1 MWNFFYKMMAK
12 DIVPDFLLRRGIRHL
27 CKQRL
32 RDEGHEDIEDSK
44 MRLNLMLQELR
55 KSPVAIMTDEANEQH
70 YEVPAEFYDLCLGE
84 KKKYSSAYYDTGVQ
98 DLNLAEEIMLEKYME
113 RGNFK
118 NGQSILEL
126 GCGWG
131 SLTLFM
137 AQKFRDS
144 MIVGVSNS
152 ASQREYI
159 LSQASQRGLDNI
171 EIITSDI
178 NQLEMEISFDRII
191 SIEMF
196 EHMRNYYSL
205 FEKIS
210 SWLKDDG
217 QMFVHIFCHKDL
229 CYPFDV
235 KDETD
240 WMSKNFFSGGIMPSE
255 DLFLYFQDHLKMERH
270 WRVNGM
276 HYARTAEDWL
286 KNLDKNR
293 KQALELLSKEYGKE
307 NALEKF
313 VQWRVFFMACAE
325 LFGFNNGN
333 EWFVSHYLFS
343 KREVSH
349 VNGFEVNKDSLLFL
363 SGA

>member
-12 DIVPDFLLRRGIRHL
+12 NVVPDFFLRRGIRHL

-32 RDEGHEDIEDSK
+32 RDEGNGDIESSK
-44 MRLNLMLQELR
+44 LRLNYMLEELR

-84 KKKYSSAYYDTGVQ
+84 KKKYSSAYYDTGID
-98 DLNLAEEIMLEKYME
+98 DLDLAEEMMLEKYME

-137 AQKFRDS
+137 AQKFPDS
-144 MIVGVSNS
+144 TIIGVSNS

-159 LSQASQRGLDNI
+159 LSQASERGLDNM
-171 EIITSDI
+171 EIITADI
-178 NQLEMEISFDRII
+178 NQLEMEVSFDRII

-210 SWLKDDG
+210 GWLKDDG

-270 WRVNGM
+270 WRVNGT
-276 HYARTAEDWL
+276 HYSKTAEGWL

-293 KQALELLSKEYGKE
+293 QKTLEILSKEYGNRKCSGKICPME
-307 NALEKF
+307 
-313 VQWRVFFMACAE
+313 
-325 LFGFNNGN
+325 
-333 EWFVSHYLFS
+333 S
-343 KREVSH
+343 
-349 VNGFEVNKDSLLFL
+349 FL
-363 SGA
+363 YGLC